1 MHPDKK
7 QLRGRAFFYEKQ
19 TGPPRF
25 GEPEKTVPDLFKRS
39 GGRSQYD
46 LKFVLHEQLPDG
58 IGVGGRGLGCFGWLG
73 RGLVRAVPPG

>member
-19 TGPPRF
+19 PGPPRF

-39 GGRSQYD
+39 GT
-46 LKFVLHEQLPDG
+46 
-58 IGVGGRGLGCFGWLG
+58 VGK
-73 RGLVRAVPPG
+73 V

>member
-7 QLRGRAFFYEKQ
+7 QLRGRTFFYEKQ

-25 GEPEKTVPDLFKRS
+25 GAPEKPPRTFLKGP
-39 GGRSQYD
+39 GRSQHD

-58 IGVGGRGLGCFGWLG
+58 IGVGGRGLGRFGRLG

>member
-25 GEPEKTVPDLFKRS
+25 GEPEKTVPDLFKRP
-39 GGRSQYD
+39 GT
-46 LKFVLHEQLPDG
+46 
-58 IGVGGRGLGCFGWLG
+58 VGKD
-73 RGLVRAVPPG
+73 

>member
-25 GEPEKTVPDLFKRS
+25 GEPEKLPRTFLKGP
-39 GGRSQYD
+39 GRSQYD
-46 LKFVLHEQLPDG
+46 LKFVLHEQLPNG
-58 IGVGGRGLGCFGWLG
+58 IGVGGRGLGCFSRLG
-73 RGLVRAVPPG
+73 RGLVRAVPPS